1 MSYVYERGSWV
12 TAAKLYRNR
21 VTTVEQTHCVK
32 TTTQR
37 RQPYAAKY
45 LLRTVTDNTDYGE
58 ATIDLTSKPHLE
70 NIIIQTVFD
79 FWASLAQSARNA
91 QMFPVIAIDMDRIAI
106 ELLEQQTGLQ
116 ESSEA
121 YTSMASRSAHER
133 YRDGLMV
140 RIIVDELLDKLLQS
154 T

>member
-1 MSYVYERGSWV
+1 
-12 TAAKLYRNR
+12 
-21 VTTVEQTHCVK
+21 
-32 TTTQR
+32 
-37 RQPYAAKY
+37 